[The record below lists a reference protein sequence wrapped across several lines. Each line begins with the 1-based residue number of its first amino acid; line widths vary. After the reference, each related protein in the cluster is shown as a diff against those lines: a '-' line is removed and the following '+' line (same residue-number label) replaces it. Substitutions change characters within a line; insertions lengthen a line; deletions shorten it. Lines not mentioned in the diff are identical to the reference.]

1 MNTILQNKL
10 IYGHGHIAYCRRTQ
24 DMSGESMTYDA
35 RIRYWEE
42 EWLSQLLEEAL
53 RLKGETCDDRSSSEH
68 HSAKA

>member
-1 MNTILQNKL
+1 
-10 IYGHGHIAYCRRTQ
+10 
-24 DMSGESMTYDA
+24 MSGESMTYDA

-53 RLKGETCDDRSSSEH
+53 RLKGDTCDRRSSADH